1 MTTTLTT
8 TEAEALI
15 ADAQAVMAIIP
26 THFDADKTQS
36 QRLSECELIAKVWKA
51 THLMV
56 NLDATALPA
65 PYLGKTKIK
74 NDMKKLRAT
83 LKAIEAIDYGRR
95 AYFSP
100 SWTWYELV

>member
-26 THFDADKTQS
+26 NHFDANKTQS

-56 NLDATALPA
+56 NFNATALPV
-65 PYLGKTKIK
+65 PYLGKTKVK
-74 NDMKKLRAT
+74 NDMKQLRAT
-83 LKAIEAIDYGRR
+83 LKAINAIKYGH
-95 AYFSP
+95 SP
-100 SWTWYELV
+100 NWKWYELV

>member
-1 MTTTLTT
+1 MTTLTA

-15 ADAQAVMAIIP
+15 ADAQAVMVIIP
-26 THFDADKTQS
+26 NHFDVNKTQS
-36 QRLSECELIAKVWKA
+36 ELFSECELIAKVWKA

-56 NLDATALPA
+56 NLNATALPV

-83 LKAIEAIDYGRR
+83 LNAINAIDYGRR